1 MQTAQHLPRKHLVI
15 PDTQVRPGVPTRH
28 LHWIGRYIVEKKP
41 DVIIHLGDHWDFPSL
56 SSYSRRLDLEGARV
70 KADIDAGNDALDE
83 LTTPLLDYNE
93 QRKRLKE
100 KLYRPRMVMLR
111 GNHEERLNRAIADN
125 PQFQGLIGEFS
136 FNDRRLGWEVH
147 KFLAPVVIDGI
158 VYCLASHHKVLTRDL
173 RYVPLS
179 DVRVGDELLAFDEHS
194 PAPLCGR
201 RYKTATVE
209 AVGTDTRDLFEVEL
223 ENGKTFQATADHLW
237 LARQYGSS
245 GWRWMRTDELIVGCS
260 EACQVAPE
268 WEPART
274 YDAGWLSGIFDG
286 EGHISK
292 PNAKQG
298 GIQVGVAQRA
308 GVVLD
313 KILATLEALSV
324 PHAIAGMGGTNN
336 DVANVRILGASGEK
350 LRLLG
355 MVRPE
360 RIINKFR
367 PEMLGRVQKM
377 DGAGRSVVKAVR
389 PVGRGEI
396 VKIQTSTGTMIVEG
410 YAHHNCHYF
419 YNPLTG
425 RPWAGTAHTKLRNI
439 GMTFTMGHVQ
449 GIDSAHGIT
458 PDGRQRRALVVGS
471 CYLHDEEYKGP
482 QANHHWRGIIMKHEV
497 RDGSYDLMEVSL
509 DYLCR
514 KYEGV
519 PLSEWLAARPGLLR
533 AA

>member
-1 MQTAQHLPRKHLVI
+1 MRDLQALLPRKHLII

-28 LHWIGRYIVEKKP
+28 LHWIGRYIVEKQP
-41 DVIIHLGDHWDFPSL
+41 DVVVHLGDHFDFPSL

-83 LTTPLLDYNE
+83 LTTPLIDYNE

-100 KLYRPRMVMLR
+100 KLYRPRLVMLR

-147 KFLAPVVIDGI
+147 KFLAPVTIDGI
-158 VYCLASHHKVLTRDL
+158 VYA
-173 RYVPLS
+173 
-179 DVRVGDELLAFDEHS
+179 
-194 PAPLCGR
+194 
-201 RYKTATVE
+201 
-209 AVGTDTRDLFEVEL
+209 
-223 ENGKTFQATADHLW
+223 
-237 LARQYGSS
+237 
-245 GWRWMRTDELIVGCS
+245 
-260 EACQVAPE
+260 
-268 WEPART
+268 
-274 YDAGWLSGIFDG
+274 
-286 EGHISK
+286 
-292 PNAKQG
+292 
-298 GIQVGVAQRA
+298 
-308 GVVLD
+308 
-313 KILATLEALSV
+313 
-324 PHAIAGMGGTNN
+324 
-336 DVANVRILGASGEK
+336 
-350 LRLLG
+350 
-355 MVRPE
+355 
-360 RIINKFR
+360 
-367 PEMLGRVQKM
+367 
-377 DGAGRSVVKAVR
+377 
-389 PVGRGEI
+389 
-396 VKIQTSTGTMIVEG
+396 
-410 YAHHNCHYF
+410 HYF

-497 RDGSYDLMEVSL
+497 RDGYYDLMEVSL

-519 PLSEWLAARPGLLR
+519 PLAEWLAARPGLLR